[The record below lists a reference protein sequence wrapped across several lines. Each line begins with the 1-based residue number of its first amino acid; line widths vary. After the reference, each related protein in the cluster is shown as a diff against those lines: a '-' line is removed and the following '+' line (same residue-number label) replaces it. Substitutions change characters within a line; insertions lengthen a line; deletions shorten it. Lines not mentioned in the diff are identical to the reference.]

1 MEWLILLSLLV
12 FDSYHLLFAKCI
24 LYNSSAMKE
33 GTRREIDKVD
43 EQGDEGGGESNN

>member
-1 MEWLILLSLLV
+1 MEWLIRLSLLV
-12 FDSYHLLFAKCI
+12 FDSYHLLFANCI

-33 GTRREIDKVD
+33 GTREIDKVD